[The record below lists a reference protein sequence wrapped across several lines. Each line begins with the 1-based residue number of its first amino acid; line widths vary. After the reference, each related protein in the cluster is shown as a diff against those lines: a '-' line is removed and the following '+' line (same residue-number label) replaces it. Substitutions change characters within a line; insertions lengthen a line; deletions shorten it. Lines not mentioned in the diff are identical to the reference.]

1 MRIRVRDLH
10 LSFGKLDVLKGVN
23 LDIEPGEVAVILGRS
38 GTGKSVLLKLL
49 LGLYRPDAGTIEIDG
64 REITKLPESELFEI
78 RRKFGVIFQSGGLL
92 ASLSVGENVGLG
104 LIELTEEND
113 ERILDIVKEKLALV
127 NLAGREMQDP
137 STLSGGQRKRA
148 AVARALTMKSDCL
161 LLDEPTAGLDP
172 PMAATVDEIVEQV
185 NREQKVTCV
194 LVTHDL
200 VSAFALGTKLHLL
213 HEGKVVESGTPE
225 QFKASQHPVVREF
238 LDRDRKAPLR
248 T

>member
-64 REITKLPESELFEI
+64 TEITKLPESELFEI

-92 ASLSVGENVGLG
+92 ASLTVGENVGLG
-104 LIELTEEND
+104 LMELTQESD
-113 ERILDIVKEKLALV
+113 GRILDIVKEKLALV

-213 HEGKVVESGTPE
+213 HEGKVVESGTTE